1 MPENKKSKA
10 QSVRDYLAEHSKAS
24 AQEVVDALAEQDI
37 TINAPYVYKIKAKSR
52 KPKATSSKKPKSTT
66 SKQWTFPKN
75 TLEDAIRIP
84 KSIEEKNAGNPMRA
98 ADLTKAVGFK
108 RPNDWRFLDLLRSA
122 NQYGLVSGSG
132 QTALVRME
140 KLGQDIIMPAS
151 PRQRQKALLAA
162 FNNVP
167 DFKSVADF
175 YGDKKIPEDEFF
187 LNTLTREFNI
197 TRDRVEVFS
206 QVFLSNLDYLR
217 AFVVPSKEISTA
229 DGADIKLDGD
239 EVAEKAGAERT
250 IAKQPRV
257 REFLDTCF
265 VMMPFG
271 EWFDMYY
278 QDIYVPAIRE
288 AGFEPIRADELFST
302 GSVVEQI
309 WEQIQ
314 KAKVLLA
321 DLTGRNANVF
331 YELGLA
337 HAARKPV
344 VFTAPQVEDVAFDLR
359 HLRVII
365 YEVREPEWSTKLR
378 TSVTDYLKNS
388 FKDPEKSIPHPF
400 RGEPDD

>member
-10 QSVRDYLAEHSKAS
+10 QAVRDYLAKHPKAS
-24 AQEVVDALAEQDI
+24 AQKVVNALSEQDI
-37 TINAPYVYKIKAKSR
+37 TINLPYVYKLKAKSR

-66 SKQWTFPKN
+66 SKHWKFPKN

-108 RPNDWRFLDLLRSA
+108 RANDWRFLDLLRSA

-151 PRQRQKALLAA
+151 PRQRQKAMLAA

-187 LNTLTREFNI
+187 LNTLTREFHI
-197 TRDRVEVFS
+197 PRDRVEVFS

-229 DGADIKLDGD
+229 DIAEIKLGGD
-239 EVAEKAGAERT
+239 EVEKAGVERT

-271 EWFDMYY
+271 EWFDRYY

-344 VFTAPQVEDVAFDLR
+344 VFTAPQVEDVPFDLR